1 MSQILLETVLNL
13 IRCGYGLNILGYKA
27 VVNIKYK
34 YKDIFLKD
42 DYTEL
47 NEEVVK
53 DIIKSTYTDGDQ
65 RVIIKDKEIYIE

>member
-47 NEEVVK
+47 NEEVVT
-53 DIIKSTYTDGDQ
+53 DIIESTYIDGDQ